1 VLLICLLVGFALENC
16 SEKKEAGNEQLV
28 RGLRAYR
35 VLAAAAGTYSSHISA
50 VERAGL
56 SSLNDGQT
64 IEYEIE
70 RNRGKESAVDLKV
83 K

>member
-1 VLLICLLVGFALENC
+1 M
-16 SEKKEAGNEQLV
+16 V
-28 RGLRAYR
+28 RGQGWKTEMPT
-35 VLAAAAGTYSSHISA
+35 GTVMSFYPTKGYGFIQPSGGGGRDVFVHISA
-50 VERAGL
+50 VERACL